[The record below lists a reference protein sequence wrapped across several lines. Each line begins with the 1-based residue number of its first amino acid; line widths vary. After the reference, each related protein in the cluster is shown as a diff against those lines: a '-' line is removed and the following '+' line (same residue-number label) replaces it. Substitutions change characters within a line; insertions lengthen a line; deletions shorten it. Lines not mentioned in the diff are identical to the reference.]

1 MKSILTLTLS
11 ILLVVFCKAQES
23 TAITLQK
30 KNGKKVVTDEL
41 GEKLSYRRSYRWKP
55 WMVWNRGA
63 QSFQPE
69 LDVFASLGLEYDIS
83 SEETAHFYNL
93 GIDAGTERLMVG
105 MAVRIPSHNP
115 RIEEQG
121 GVQMSFRALKRWDFR
136 KVGNTQLRI
145 DQKRRAHIEAGMEY
159 IFDSHVKASNLEEA
173 ASKRVTF
180 ISPTVGVF
188 HPIYER
194 FLIGVKYKRN
204 FKTNPKMNNYSD
216 LSLNFSYFF
225 EL

>member
-1 MKSILTLTLS
+1 MKPRCYTLTVL
-11 ILLVVFCKAQES
+11 
-23 TAITLQK
+23 
-30 KNGKKVVTDEL
+30 D
-41 GEKLSYRRSYRWKP
+41 SYGDG
-55 WMVWNRGA
+55 M
-63 QSFQPE
+63 
-69 LDVFASLGLEYDIS
+69 
-83 SEETAHFYNL
+83 
-93 GIDAGTERLMVG
+93 DAGFGVG
-105 MAVRIPSHNP
+105 SYSIIDQNGM
-115 RIEEQG
+115 
-121 GVQMSFRALKRWDFR
+121 RWGIR

-204 FKTNPKMNNYSD
+204 FKTNPKMNN
-216 LSLNFSYFF
+216 
-225 EL
+225 

>member
-1 MKSILTLTLS
+1 M
-11 ILLVVFCKAQES
+11 
-23 TAITLQK
+23 
-30 KNGKKVVTDEL
+30 
-41 GEKLSYRRSYRWKP
+41 
-55 WMVWNRGA
+55 
-63 QSFQPE
+63 
-69 LDVFASLGLEYDIS
+69 
-83 SEETAHFYNL
+83 
-93 GIDAGTERLMVG
+93 
-105 MAVRIPSHNP
+105 
-115 RIEEQG
+115 EQG
-121 GVQMSFRALKRWDFR
+121 AIQFSLRTLRRWGIR

-159 IFDSHVKASNLEEA
+159 IFDSHVKASNSEEA

-180 ISPTVGVF
+180 ISPIVGVF